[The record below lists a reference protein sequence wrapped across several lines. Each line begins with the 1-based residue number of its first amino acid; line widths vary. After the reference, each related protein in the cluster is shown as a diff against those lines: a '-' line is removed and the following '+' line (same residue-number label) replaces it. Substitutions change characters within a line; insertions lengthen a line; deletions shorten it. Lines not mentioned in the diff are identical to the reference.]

1 MEENKSS
8 NVFKRL
14 FPLAALMFGT
24 YCGGAMASGTYAT
37 GYMATFGGGWM
48 FVFIG
53 IFFLFM
59 SFFCAVAL
67 DFAHAYQTSDYNEY
81 GLALY
86 GLNKD
91 NSNKALKF
99 IVALYFD
106 LFNLLM
112 GGITAAATIALFG
125 ELFNQLFGIPV
136 MVASLG
142 AVVIFAF
149 LTMYGAGFL
158 RKFNTAMTISL
169 IVSLGVILIAV
180 INHRG
185 GELANRIG
193 NFDIGMDWSGTT
205 LKAHMTM
212 LIYYCFT
219 TCNWGATLT
228 NHTDVVKNRKECY
241 LSGIMIGLVVSILF
255 MITCFIVI
263 PYLPEQMNATPILSI
278 CKDYLSP
285 VLTIFYWIVVLIS
298 VISTGP
304 TFAYNIANR
313 FSKSWKNE
321 NISHKTKFFVISL
334 AFLLLCYALS
344 YMGLMAIAQKGYA
357 LMGKIAIPG
366 LAIPLVISIFRVSKK
381 RKAEKTQTI

>member
-1 MEENKSS
+1 MEKSKKES
-8 NVFKRL
+8 GSFKRL

-59 SFFCAVAL
+59 SFFCATSL
-67 DFAHAYQTSDYNEY
+67 DFAQAFDTKDYNEY

-86 GLNKD
+86 GLQYE

-99 IVALYFD
+99 IVSLYFD
-106 LFNLLM
+106 LFNILM

-125 ELFNQLFGIPV
+125 ELFYQLFGIPV

-142 AVVIFAF
+142 AVILFAI

-158 RKFNTAMTISL
+158 RKFNSAMTISL
-169 IVSLGVILIAV
+169 IISLGVITIAV
-180 INHRG
+180 IMDRG
-185 GELANRIG
+185 DILKDRIG
-193 NFDIGMDWSGTT
+193 NFDVGMDWSGTT
-205 LKAHMTM
+205 LKEHISM
-212 LIYYCFT
+212 LIAYCFT
-219 TCNWGATLT
+219 TCNWGSTLT

-241 LSGIMIGLVVSILF
+241 ITGLMIGLVVSILF
-255 MITCFIVI
+255 FVTCLIVI
-263 PYLPEQMNATPILSI
+263 PYLPEQLNATPILSI
-278 CKDYLSP
+278 CKQYLSP

-304 TFAYNIANR
+304 TFAFNIANR
-313 FSKSWKNE
+313 FSKVWKTE
-321 NISHKTKFFVISL
+321 KVSHKVKFFIISVI
-334 AFLLLCYALS
+334 FLFLCYALS
-344 YMGLMAIAQKGYA
+344 TMGLMAIAQKGYA

-366 LAIPLVISIFRVSKK
+366 LAIPLVISIFRVNKK
-381 RKAEKTQTI
+381 RREI